1 MQKLSKELLPK
12 SVWNEVKKELKFYW
26 LKKEELACCFYS
38 NQNTTFLI
46 SYDVDSKSLNYYT
59 WNEKSDRSLI
69 SLIVAGL
76 PEIKKESV
84 SELIC
89 PDYLITI
96 IDDFY
101 ENN

>member
-1 MQKLSKELLPK
+1 MQELSKELLPK

-59 WNEKSDRSLI
+59 WNDKSDCSLI
-69 SLIVAGL
+69 SLIAAEL
-76 PEIKKESV
+76 PE
-84 SELIC
+84 
-89 PDYLITI
+89 T
-96 IDDFY
+96 
-101 ENN
+101 

>member
-26 LKKEELACCFYS
+26 IKKEKLACCFYS
-38 NQNTTFLI
+38 NQNITFLI
-46 SYDVDSKSLNYYT
+46 TYDIDSKSLNYYT